1 MHQPPGFV
9 DFAHP
14 DYVCR
19 LRRYLYGL
27 KQAPRAWFQRFAQ
40 FITGCGFRGSG
51 CDPSLFVYHS
61 GSDTAYLLLY
71 VDDIVLIASNDAL
84 LERFIGLM
92 KCEFAMTDL
101 GALYQFKGIT
111 VTLSDSGL
119 FLSQSSYAQDI
130 IARASMANCNPVTTP
145 VDTQPKLSTTSGP
158 PLEDPT
164 LYRSLDGDLQYL
176 TFTRPD
182 ISYAVQQVCLFMHDP
197 REIHMQAIKRNLRY
211 LQGTLDHG
219 LFLSASPITGLTAY
233 SDADWAGCPDSRR
246 SISGHCIF
254 LGYNLI
260 SWSSKRQA
268 TVSRSSAEA
277 EYRGVSNAVAEATWL
292 RNLLLELHIPLRRS
306 TVVYCDNTSAIY
318 MSGDPVQHQ
327 RTKHVEID
335 IHFVRERVRIGEIH
349 VLHVPSDSQYA
360 DIFTKGLPRVLFV
373 RFRSSL
379 NVCSSPVT
387 TKRV

>member
-1 MHQPPGFV
+1 MHQPQGFV
-9 DFAHP
+9 DSAHP

-19 LRRYLYGL
+19 FRRSLYGL
-27 KQAPRAWFQRFAQ
+27 KQAPRAWFKRFAQ
-40 FITGCGFRGSG
+40 FIIGCGFRGSV

-71 VDDIVLIASNDAL
+71 VDDIVLTASTDAL
-84 LERFIGLM
+84 LDRFIGLM
-92 KCEFAMTDL
+92 KRKFAMTDL
-101 GALYQFKGIT
+101 GALHQFLGIT
-111 VTLSDSGL
+111 VTRSDSGL

-130 IARASMANCNPVTTP
+130 VARASMTNCNPVTTL

-164 LYRSLDGDLQYL
+164 LYRSLAGSLQYL

-182 ISYAVQQVCLFMHDP
+182 ISYVVQQVCLFMHDP
-197 REIHMQAIKRNLRY
+197 REAHMQSIKRILRY
-211 LQGTLDHG
+211 LQGTLDHC

-233 SDADWAGCPDSRR
+233 SDTDWAGCMDSHR
-246 SISGHCIF
+246 STSGYCIF
-254 LGYNLI
+254 LGDNLI

-268 TVSRSSAEA
+268 TVSRSNAEA
-277 EYRGVSNAVAEATWL
+277 EYRGVYNAVAETTWL
-292 RNLLLELHIPLRRS
+292 RNLLLELHIPLRRA
-306 TVVYCDNTSAIY
+306 TVVYCDNISAIY

-327 RTKHVEID
+327 RTKHVEIN
-335 IHFVRERVRIGEIH
+335 IHFVRERVRVCEIH

-360 DIFTKGLPRVLFV
+360 EIFTNGLPRVLFV

-379 NVCSSPVT
+379 NVCTSPVT
-387 TKRV
+387 TKGV